1 MNNGDYGQTQADYAV
16 AMAAAEGLGNRLYMA
31 RIHNCLGIIANHTE
45 SA

>member
-16 AMAAAEGLGNRLYMA
+16 DMTAAEGPGNRLYMA
-31 RIHNCLGIIANHTE
+31 RIHNCLGSIANHTE